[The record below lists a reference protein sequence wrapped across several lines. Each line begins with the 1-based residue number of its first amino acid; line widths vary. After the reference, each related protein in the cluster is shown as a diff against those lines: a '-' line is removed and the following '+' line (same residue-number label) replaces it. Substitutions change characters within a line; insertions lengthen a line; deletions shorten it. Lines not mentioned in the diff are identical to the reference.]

1 MCDCKIFISHWY
13 QRSLIKAFLYVMD
26 FFQRKRKKIISFFVR
41 IDVEKGWTCLFLIN
55 YHGVSWKFNFWW
67 MFFGKWKDI
76 RKLQRKLKAWFMTKK
91 IFWGTLK
98 YVMAKPTY
106 FCSRIA
112 IFHWINTHLCRKFF
126 VNTEATRVNRKILIT
141 GGVNLQEAVSTFK
154 INWFWEG
161 FQF

>member
-1 MCDCKIFISHWY
+1 MISAQFDKSISICDGLFPK
-13 QRSLIKAFLYVMD
+13 KAKENYLLF
-26 FFQRKRKKIISFFVR
+26 RANWRGKRLDVSFF
-41 IDVEKGWTCLFLIN
+41 IN